1 VIEIRSCAGLAEMEA
16 CVELQIEIW
25 GYDESDVI
33 PRKTFLLAQ
42 KIGGQVLGA
51 FDTGNEGAR
60 ESAAAKNQGTK
71 RQREAPSKECE
82 KGGGILVGFA
92 MSLPGIKETENGPQP
107 YLHSHMLAVR
117 ASHRNRGLGAQ
128 LKWEQRREALSRGIR
143 HMEWTFDPLAITN
156 AFLNIHRLGAISREY
171 RVDFYGVSSS
181 RLQGGLPTDRLLA
194 EWELDSPRVE
204 AIFARR
210 PAAALKIEER
220 ILVPAP
226 IDQWKTSEASR
237 QRAVAV
243 QVENR
248 QKFQDAFSRGLAV
261 LGFSRDAEGNGVFEL
276 GFPAP
281 AKLSLGSGFSEERQT
296 L

>member
-1 VIEIRSCAGLAEMEA
+1 MIEIRSCEGFDEMEA
-16 CVELQIEIW
+16 CVQLQIETW

-51 FDTGNEGAR
+51 FDDELVGVP
-60 ESAAAKNQGTK
+60 AAEPANT
-71 RQREAPSKECE
+71 
-82 KGGGILVGFA
+82 LVGFA
-92 MSLPGIKETENGPQP
+92 MSLPGIKATQNGPQP

-117 ASHRNRGLGAQ
+117 PSHRNRGIGAQ

-143 HMEWTFDPLAITN
+143 HMEWTFDPLAIKN
-156 AFLNIHRLGAISREY
+156 AFLNIHRLGAISRDY

-204 AIFARR
+204 AILARR
-210 PAAALKIEER
+210 PAAARNIEER

-226 IDQWKTSEASR
+226 IDQWKASEASR
-237 QRAVAV
+237 QQALAV
-243 QVENR
+243 QLENR
-248 QKFQDAFSRGLAV
+248 QKFQAAFSRGLAV

-276 GFPAP
+276 GPLTQAE
-281 AKLSLGSGFSEERQT
+281 SSHGSGFSKECKT